1 MISNIIVKNI
11 ALIEKTELKLND
23 GLNILTGETGA
34 GKSIII
40 DAINFVIGER
50 ADKTLIRYGS
60 NDATVEA
67 VFEDYLTDQIKYY
80 LEKIGIEPEEIL
92 VIKRKMTI
100 DNKNECRINNSIVT
114 LSTLR
119 GLTSLLVDIYGQ
131 HQHQSLLDQKNH
143 VKFIDEFGKNNLVK
157 IKNEYNTVLNEY
169 KKILIELDQYGNIEE
184 RNLKISGLKSI
195 VEEIEELDLKEN
207 EYEALLEQR
216 EKQSNV
222 TEIADALSSA
232 KEYLD
237 SSQYSITQNIKQ
249 ACRNIS
255 SISSYAESLNEIYS
269 RLESA
274 QIELDDI
281 VNAIDGEINSLD
293 FNQDAF
299 DKLETRIKDITYI
312 FRKYVSGYN
321 NLKEYFE
328 KSKKELDML
337 ENADF
342 NIGILT
348 KKIKDTITKV
358 LSLSQNVYLERI
370 KISKIFASALLKELA
385 DLGLGS
391 SKFEVSITHGETIDK
406 CKTNGSDEIEFL
418 ISTNAGQPL
427 KPLSKVA
434 SGGEMSRIMLG
445 IKNIGGQH
453 DNIKT
458 MIFDEIDTGISGAIS
473 QKVAEKMCNI
483 SRTRQVIA
491 ITHLPQLASMAD
503 YHYLIKKYE
512 KENRTFT
519 EVNLLDDRTEELA
532 RIVGSEANIETAMK
546 HSAELIKSAN
556 EYKRK
561 LMNK

>member
-80 LEKIGIEPEEIL
+80 LEEIGIEPEEIL

-143 VKFIDEFGKNNLVK
+143 VKFIDEFGKNNLDK

-406 CKTNGSDEIEFL
+406 CKTNGSDGIEFL

>member
-80 LEKIGIEPEEIL
+80 LEEIGIESEEIL

-169 KKILIELDQYGNIEE
+169 KKILIELDQYGNVEE
-184 RNLKISGLKSI
+184 RNLKISELKSI

-546 HSAELIKSAN
+546 HAAELIKSAN

>member
-80 LEKIGIEPEEIL
+80 LEEIGIEPEEIL

-358 LSLSQNVYLERI
+358 LSLSQNVYQERI

>member
-80 LEKIGIEPEEIL
+80 LEEIGIEPEEIL

>member
-80 LEKIGIEPEEIL
+80 LEEIGIEPEEIL

-119 GLTSLLVDIYGQ
+119 GLTSLLVDIHGQ

-207 EYEALLEQR
+207 EYEVLLEQR

-281 VNAIDGEINSLD
+281 VNAIDSEINSLD

-427 KPLSKVA
+427 KPLLKVA

-453 DNIKT
+453 YNIKT

-512 KENRTFT
+512 KDNRTFT

>member
-80 LEKIGIEPEEIL
+80 LEEIGIESEEIL

-169 KKILIELDQYGNIEE
+169 KKILIELDQYGNVEE
-184 RNLKISGLKSI
+184 RNLKISELKSI

>member
-80 LEKIGIEPEEIL
+80 LEEIGIEPKEIL

-299 DKLETRIKDITYI
+299 DKLETRIKDIAYI
-312 FRKYVSGYN
+312 FRKYVPGYYK
-321 NLKEYFE
+321 LKEYFE
-328 KSKKELDML
+328 KSKKELEML

>member
-80 LEKIGIEPEEIL
+80 LEEIGIEPEEIL

-458 MIFDEIDTGISGAIS
+458 MIFDEIDIGISGAIS

>member
-80 LEKIGIEPEEIL
+80 LEEIGIEPEEIL

-184 RNLKISGLKSI
+184 RNLKINGLKSI

>member
-1 MISNIIVKNI
+1 MISNITVKNI

-80 LEKIGIEPEEIL
+80 LEEIGIEPEEIL

>member
-11 ALIEKTELKLND
+11 ALIEKTELQLND

-80 LEKIGIEPEEIL
+80 LEEIGIEPEEIL

-458 MIFDEIDTGISGAIS
+458 MIFDEIDIGISGAIS

>member
-80 LEKIGIEPEEIL
+80 LEEIGIEPEEIL

-342 NIGILT
+342 NIGILS

>member
-80 LEKIGIEPEEIL
+80 LEEIGIEPEEIL

-427 KPLSKVA
+427 KPISKVA

-512 KENRTFT
+512 KDNRTFT